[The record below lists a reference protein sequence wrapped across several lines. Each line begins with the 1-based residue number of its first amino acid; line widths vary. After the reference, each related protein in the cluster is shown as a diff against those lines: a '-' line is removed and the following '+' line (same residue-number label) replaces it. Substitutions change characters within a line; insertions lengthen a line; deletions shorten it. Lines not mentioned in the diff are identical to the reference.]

1 MALRSYQLTLAAAAK
16 QLSDVYIDGTP
27 AGGSASNPNPKTDIT
42 YRQITLYAEGAAVAV
57 GMNSSVVAAGPYGD
71 LIASAGRVTY
81 GPFDTGP
88 LHLSDFWVAGA
99 GATVHVTGIPF

>member
-16 QLSDVYIDGTP
+16 RLSDVYGGTP
-27 AGGSASNPNPKTDIT
+27 GVANPVTDIT

-57 GMNSSVVAAGPYGD
+57 GMASDTVAAGPYGD
-71 LIASAGRVTY
+71 LIASSARVTY

-88 LHLSDFWVAGA
+88 LHLSDFYVAGA